1 MLKLCKTG
9 REWWS
14 APMMSSDVRVSR
26 NKFKNTVLK
35 YRFFVISFHS
45 LFGWCCNRKTAV
57 CWKLEK
63 SFVIEELNYHLG
75 SKDSNACAAKFLWNY
90 WAICLTSLCSSSPFT
105 KTRMLQV
112 IGLQVQR
119 CMIWAI
125 NLYSQTENDKYNSNR
140 KARKI
145 QAMIYSVELFKEI
158 LEYLGI
164 PDYQI
169 SNRV

>member
-1 MLKLCKTG
+1 
-9 REWWS
+9 
-14 APMMSSDVRVSR
+14 
-26 NKFKNTVLK
+26 
-35 YRFFVISFHS
+35 
-45 LFGWCCNRKTAV
+45 
-57 CWKLEK
+57 
-63 SFVIEELNYHLG
+63 
-75 SKDSNACAAKFLWNY
+75 
-90 WAICLTSLCSSSPFT
+90 
-105 KTRMLQV
+105 MLQV